1 MKAVKKEDLKN
12 YIGKE
17 TGISDWSVIDQNR

>member
-1 MKAVKKEDLKN
+1 MKIKNGKMRKALKN

-17 TGISDWSVIDQNR
+17 TELIGISK